1 MVDILVTKGLIDV
14 CRRLQS
20 GCWWHPTALCKR
32 ASGVAI
38 CSKPREFTPRG
49 RGYHYPT
56 RPKKLIQ
63 HYPSFAA
70 DERKDNVEHEISEE
84 MRRKNS
90 TQNESRNDAAQ
101 TLPVMRQRKYH

>member
-1 MVDILVTKGLIDV
+1 VSALAERVLVAPYSPVQAGIR
-14 CRRLQS
+14 CRNLFEATGIYS
-20 GCWWHPTALCKR
+20 
-32 ASGVAI
+32 
-38 CSKPREFTPRG
+38 RG